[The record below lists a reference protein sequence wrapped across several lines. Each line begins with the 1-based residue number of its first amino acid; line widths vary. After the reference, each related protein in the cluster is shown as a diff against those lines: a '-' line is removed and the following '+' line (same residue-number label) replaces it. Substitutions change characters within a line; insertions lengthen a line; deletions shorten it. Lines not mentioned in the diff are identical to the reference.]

1 MDFLF
6 SPEEEAFRQE
16 VSDFLDREGPQEWQ
30 KRKVSFFDMSGQENW
45 INIHRDMS
53 RKLGARGWLS
63 THWPREYGG
72 QGLSPFYR
80 LILREELAKHHCPG
94 YHSLSVDF
102 IAPAILLKG
111 SEEQKKR
118 HLPGIASGEVMWC
131 EGLSE
136 PGHGSDLASIETF
149 AKEEDDSFVVNGQKI
164 WTTYAHFADWIFVLV
179 RTDREA
185 QPNYRGLT
193 FFLVDMQTPGITVN
207 PIINMAGHHDFNE
220 VFLDDV
226 RIPKENIV
234 GGVNKGWYVA
244 MSLLDHERTSDLG
257 YAIAGT
263 LLDDIVEAARE
274 QGIMDAD
281 NERRM
286 AELVAEIEI
295 ARLNHYHVTW
305 MQSREKVTSY
315 EAAMCKLLGFEAI
328 QHVAEFGMNVFKQ
341 YGILSDTS
349 SLAPLYG
356 RISSCYLRSFGHS
369 MEAGTSE
376 IDRDVIAQ
384 RGLGLPRLR

>member
-1 MDFLF
+1 MDFKF
-6 SPEEEAFRQE
+6 SKEEEAFRQE
-16 VSDFLDREGPQEWQ
+16 VSDFLDKEGPQEWQ

-45 INIHRDMS
+45 IAIHRDMS
-53 RKLGARGWLS
+53 QKLGARGWLS
-63 THWPREYGG
+63 MHWPKEYGG

-102 IAPAILLKG
+102 VGQALLLKG
-111 SEEQKKR
+111 SDALKKR
-118 HLPGIASGEVMWC
+118 FLPGIASGEVMWC

-136 PGHGSDLASIETF
+136 PGYGSDLASLEAF
-149 AKEEDDSFVVNGQKI
+149 AREEGDCFVVNGQKI
-164 WTTYAHFADWIFVLV
+164 WTTYAHFADWMFLLV
-179 RTDREA
+179 RTDRQA

-193 FFLVDMQTPGITVN
+193 FFLVDMSTPGITVN

-220 VFLDDV
+220 VFFDDV

-234 GGVNKGWYVA
+234 DDVNKGWYVA
-244 MSLLDHERTSDLG
+244 MALLDFERTSDLG

-263 LLDDIVEAARE
+263 LLDDIVEHARE
-274 QGIMDAD
+274 LDILDAE
-281 NERRM
+281 NKRRM
-286 AELVAEIEI
+286 AELVVECEI
-295 ARLNHYHVTW
+295 ARLTHYHVTW
-305 MQSREKVTSY
+305 MQAQGKVLNY
-315 EAAMCKLLGFEAI
+315 EAAMCKLLGFESI
-328 QHVAEFGMNVFKQ
+328 QHVAEFGMKVYKQ
-341 YGILSDTS
+341 YGLLSDES
-349 SLAPLYG
+349 SLAPLSG

>member
-1 MDFLF
+1 MDFRF
-6 SPEEEAFRQE
+6 TPEEEAFRQE
-16 VSDFLDREGPQEWQ
+16 VSDFLDKEGPKEWH

-45 INIHRDMS
+45 IATHRDMS
-53 RKLGARGWLS
+53 QKLGARGWL
-63 THWPREYGG
+63 TMHWPKEYGG
-72 QGLSPFYR
+72 QELSPFYR

-102 IAPAILLKG
+102 VAPAILLKG
-111 SEEQKKR
+111 SDALKKR
-118 HLPGIASGEVMWC
+118 FLPGIASGEVMWC

-136 PGHGSDLASIETF
+136 PGHGSDLASLETF
-149 AKEEDDSFVVNGQKI
+149 AKEEDDCFVVNGQKT
-164 WTTYAHFADWIFVLV
+164 WTTYAHFADWMFLLA

-193 FFLVDMQTPGITVN
+193 FFLVDMSTPGITVN

-220 VFLDDV
+220 VFFDDV

-234 GGVNKGWYVA
+234 DSVNRGWYVA
-244 MSLLDHERTSDLG
+244 MSVLDFERTSDLG

-263 LLDDIVEAARE
+263 LLDDIVEHARKLD
-274 QGIMDAD
+274 ILDAE
-281 NERRM
+281 NKRRM
-286 AELVAEIEI
+286 AELVVECEI
-295 ARLNHYHVTW
+295 ARLTHYHATW
-305 MQSREKVTSY
+305 MQSQGKALNY
-315 EAAMCKLLGFEAI
+315 EAAMCKLLGFELI
-328 QHVAEFGMNVFKQ
+328 QHVAEFGMKVFKQ
-341 YGILSDTS
+341 YGLLSDAS
-349 SLAPLYG
+349 PAAPLYG

>member
-1 MDFLF
+1 MDFKF
-6 SPEEEAFRQE
+6 TPEEEAFRQE
-16 VSDFLDREGPQEWQ
+16 VSDFLDKEGPREWQ
-30 KRKVSFFDMSGQENW
+30 QRKVSFFDMSSQENW
-45 INIHRDMS
+45 IAIHRDMS
-53 RKLGARGWLS
+53 QKLGARGWL
-63 THWPREYGG
+63 TMHWPKEYGG

-80 LILREELAKHHCPG
+80 LILREELAEHHCPG
-94 YHSLSVDF
+94 YHPLSVDF
-102 IAPAILLKG
+102 VAPAILLKG
-111 SEEQKKR
+111 SEAQKKR

-131 EGLSE
+131 ECLSE
-136 PGHGSDLASIETF
+136 PGHGSDLASLETF
-149 AKEEDDSFVVNGQKI
+149 AREEGDCFVVNGQKI
-164 WTTYAHFADWIFVLV
+164 WTTYAHFADWTFLLA
-179 RTDREA
+179 RTDRQA

-193 FFLVDMQTPGITVN
+193 FFLVDMRTPGITVN

-220 VFLDDV
+220 VFFDDV

-234 GGVNKGWYVA
+234 DGVNRGWYVA
-244 MSLLDHERTSDLG
+244 MSVLDYERTSDLG

-263 LLDDIVEAARE
+263 LLNDIVEHARE
-274 QGIMDAD
+274 LDILDAE
-281 NERRM
+281 NKRRM
-286 AELVAEIEI
+286 AELVAECEV
-295 ARLNHYHVTW
+295 ARLTHYYVTW
-305 MQSREKVTSY
+305 MQSKGKVTNY

-328 QHVAEFGMNVFKQ
+328 QHVAEFGMKVFKH
-341 YGILSDTS
+341 YGLLSDVS

>member
-1 MDFLF
+1 LDFKF
-6 SPEEEAFRQE
+6 TPEEEAFRVE
-16 VSDFLDREGPQEWQ
+16 VSDFLDKEGPQEWQ

-45 INIHRDMS
+45 IAIHRDMAQ
-53 RKLGARGWLS
+53 KLGARGWLS
-63 THWPREYGG
+63 LHWPKEYGG

-102 IAPAILLKG
+102 VAPAILLKG
-111 SEEQKKR
+111 SDALKKR
-118 HLPGIASGEVMWC
+118 YLPGIASGKVMWC
-131 EGLSE
+131 ECLSE
-136 PGHGSDLASIETF
+136 PGHGSDLASLETF
-149 AKEEDDSFVVNGQKI
+149 AREEGDCFVANGQKI
-164 WTTYAHFADWIFVLV
+164 WTTYAHFADWTFLLA
-179 RTDREA
+179 RTDRQA

-193 FFLVDMQTPGITVN
+193 FFLVDMRTPGITVN

-220 VFLDDV
+220 VFFDDV

-234 GGVNKGWYVA
+234 DGVNRGWYVA
-244 MSLLDHERTSDLG
+244 MALLDYERTSDLG

-263 LLDDIVEAARE
+263 LLNDIVEYARE
-274 QGIMDAD
+274 LDILDAE
-281 NERRM
+281 NKRRM
-286 AELVAEIEI
+286 AELVVECEV
-295 ARLNHYHVTW
+295 ARLTHYHVTW
-305 MQSREKVTSY
+305 MQSQGKVLNY
-315 EAAMCKLLGFEAI
+315 EAAMCKLLGFESI
-328 QHVAEFGMNVFKQ
+328 QHVAEFGMNVFKH
-341 YGILSDTS
+341 YGLLSDTS

>member
-1 MDFLF
+1 LDFKF
-6 SPEEEAFRQE
+6 TPEEEAFRVE
-16 VSDFLDREGPQEWQ
+16 VSDFLDKEGPQEWQ

-45 INIHRDMS
+45 IAIHRDMAQ
-53 RKLGARGWLS
+53 KLGARGWLS
-63 THWPREYGG
+63 LHWPKEYGG

-102 IAPAILLKG
+102 VAPAILLKG
-111 SEEQKKR
+111 SDALKKR
-118 HLPGIASGEVMWC
+118 YLPGIASGKVMWC
-131 EGLSE
+131 ECLSE
-136 PGHGSDLASIETF
+136 PGHGSDLASLETF
-149 AKEEDDSFVVNGQKI
+149 AREEGDCFVANGQKI
-164 WTTYAHFADWIFVLV
+164 WTTYAHFADWTFLLA
-179 RTDREA
+179 RTDRQA

-193 FFLVDMQTPGITVN
+193 FFLVDMRTPGITVN

-220 VFLDDV
+220 VFFDDV

-234 GGVNKGWYVA
+234 DGVNRGWYVA
-244 MSLLDHERTSDLG
+244 MALLDYERTSDLG

-263 LLDDIVEAARE
+263 LLNDIVEYARE
-274 QGIMDAD
+274 LDILDAE
-281 NERRM
+281 NKRRM
-286 AELVAEIEI
+286 AELVVECEVT
-295 ARLNHYHVTW
+295 RLTHYHVTW
-305 MQSREKVTSY
+305 MQSQGKVLNY
-315 EAAMCKLLGFEAI
+315 EAAMCKLLGFESI
-328 QHVAEFGMNVFKQ
+328 QHVAEFGMNVFKH
-341 YGILSDTS
+341 YGLLSDTS

>member
-1 MDFLF
+1 MDFSF
-6 SPEEEAFRQE
+6 SPEEQAFQQE
-16 VSDFLDREGPQEWQ
+16 VREFLDKEAPKDWQ
-30 KRKVSFFDMSGQENW
+30 KKKVSFFDMSGQENW
-45 INIHRDMS
+45 IAVHRDMS
-53 RKLGARGWLS
+53 QKLGAKGWLS
-63 THWPREYGG
+63 LHWPKEYGG
-72 QGLSPFYR
+72 QGLNPFYR

-102 IAPAILLKG
+102 VGPAILYKASGEL
-111 SEEQKKR
+111 KKR
-118 HLPGIASGEVMWC
+118 HLPGIASGKVMWC

-149 AKEEDDSFVVNGQKI
+149 AKQDGDFYVVNGQKI
-164 WTTYAHFADWIFVLV
+164 WTTYAHFADWMFVLA
-179 RTDREA
+179 RTDRQV

-193 FFLVDMQTPGITVN
+193 FFLVDMKTPGITVN

-220 VFLDDV
+220 VFFDEV

-234 GGVNKGWYVA
+234 DAVNKGWYVA
-244 MSLLDHERTSDLG
+244 MSLLDNERTSDLG

-263 LLDDIVEAARE
+263 LLDDIVEGACE
-274 QGIMDAD
+274 MGLMNAD
-281 NERRM
+281 NKRRM
-286 AELVAEIEI
+286 AELKTECEV
-295 ARLNHYHVTW
+295 ARLTHYHVTW
-305 MQSREKVTSY
+305 MIGQGKITNY

-328 QHVAEFGMNVFKQ
+328 QHVAEYGMKVFKL
-341 YGILSDTS
+341 YGLLSDHS
-349 SLAPLYG
+349 PMAPLYG

-384 RGLGLPRLR
+384 RGLGLPRMR

>member
-1 MDFLF
+1 LDFSF
-6 SPEEEAFRQE
+6 SPEEQAFRRE
-16 VSDFLDREGPQEWQ
+16 VAAFLEKEGPQEWQ
-30 KRKVSFFDMSGQENW
+30 KKKVSFFDMSGQENW
-45 INIHRDMS
+45 IAIHKDMAQ
-53 RKLGARGWLS
+53 KLGARGWLS
-63 THWPREYGG
+63 LHWPKEYGG

-80 LILREELAKHHCPG
+80 LIIREELAKHHCPG

-102 IAPAILLKG
+102 VAPAILLKG
-111 SEEQKKR
+111 SAELKKR
-118 HLPGIASGEVMWC
+118 FLPGIASGEVMWC

-136 PGHGSDLASIETF
+136 PGHGSDLASLEAF
-149 AKEEDDSFVVNGQKI
+149 AREEGDCFVVNGQKI
-164 WTTYAHFADWIFVLV
+164 WTTYAHFADWMFLLV
-179 RTDREA
+179 RTDRQA
-185 QPNYRGLT
+185 QPSYRGLT
-193 FFLVDMQTPGITVN
+193 SFLVDMHTPGITVN

-234 GGVNKGWYVA
+234 DGVNKGWYVA
-244 MSLLDHERTSDLG
+244 MSLLDFERTSDLG

-263 LLDDIVEAARE
+263 LLDDIAEGARE
-274 QGIMDAD
+274 RDMLDTAD
-281 NERRM
+281 KIRM
-286 AELVAEIEI
+286 AELVAEIEV
-295 ARLNHYHVTW
+295 ARLTHYHVTW
-305 MQSREKVTSY
+305 MQAQGKATNY
-315 EAAMCKLLGFEAI
+315 EAAMCKLLGFESI
-328 QHVAEFGMNVFKQ
+328 QHVAELGLKVFKQ
-341 YGILSDTS
+341 YGLLSDHS

>member
-1 MDFLF
+1 MDFRF

-16 VSDFLDREGPQEWQ
+16 VSAFLEKEGPPAWHQ
-30 KRKVSFFDMSGQENW
+30 KKVSFFDMSGQAGW
-45 INIHRDMS
+45 IPIHRELS
-53 RKLGARGWLS
+53 RKMGARGWLS
-63 THWPREYGG
+63 MHWPEEFGG
-72 QGLSPFYR
+72 RGLSPFYR

-102 IAPAILLKG
+102 VAPAILLKG
-111 SEEQKKR
+111 SEEVKKR
-118 HLPGIASGEVMWC
+118 FLPGIASGEVMWC

-136 PGHGSDLASIETF
+136 PGHGSDLAAVETF
-149 AKEEDDSFVVNGQKI
+149 ARDDGNCYVVNGQKI
-164 WTTYAHFADWIFVLV
+164 WTTYAHFADWMFLIG
-179 RTDREA
+179 RTDREV

-193 FFLVDMQTPGITVN
+193 FLLVDMKTPGITVN

-226 RIPKENIV
+226 RIPKENVV

-244 MSLLDHERTSDLG
+244 MAVLDNERTSDLG

-263 LLDDIVEAARE
+263 LLDDIVQAARE
-274 QGIMDAD
+274 LDILHGE
-281 NERRM
+281 NKRRM
-286 AELVAEIEI
+286 AELVAECEV
-295 ARLNHYHVTW
+295 ARLTHYHVTW
-305 MQSREKVTSY
+305 MQAQSQVTNY
-315 EAAMCKLLGFEAI
+315 EAAMCKLLGFESI
-328 QHVAEFGMNVFKQ
+328 QHVAEFGVQVFKQ
-341 YGILSDTS
+341 YGLLSDES
-349 SLAPLYG
+349 PLAPLSG
-356 RISSCYLRSFGHS
+356 RIASCYLRSFGHS

>member
-1 MDFLF
+1 LDFAF
-6 SPEEEAFRQE
+6 STEEQKFREE
-16 VSDFLDREGPQEWQ
+16 VSDFLDKEGPSEWQ

-45 INIHRDMS
+45 IAVHRDMS
-53 RKLGARGWLS
+53 LKLGARGWLS
-63 THWPREYGG
+63 LHWPKEYGG

-102 IAPAILLKG
+102 VAPAILLKG
-111 SEEQKKR
+111 SEELKKR

-136 PGHGSDLASIETF
+136 PGFGSDLASIETF
-149 AKEEDDSFVVNGQKI
+149 AKEDGDSFIMNGQKI
-164 WTTYAHFADWIFVLV
+164 WTTYAHFAEWMFVLA
-179 RTDREA
+179 RTDRA
-185 QPNYRGLT
+185 AKPNYRGLT
-193 FFLVDMQTPGITVN
+193 FFLVDMKTPGITVN

-220 VFLDDV
+220 VFFDDV
-226 RIPKENIV
+226 RIPKENV
-234 GGVNKGWYVA
+234 VDEVNKGWYVV

-263 LLDDIVEAARE
+263 LLDDIVEKARE
-274 QGIMDAD
+274 LDILDAE

-286 AELVAEIEI
+286 AELIAEVEV
-295 ARLNHYHVTW
+295 ARLTHYHVTW
-305 MQSREKVTSY
+305 MQAQEKVTNY
-315 EAAMCKLLGFEAI
+315 EAAMCKLLGFESI
-328 QHVAEFGMNVFKQ
+328 QHVAEFGMKVFKQ
-341 YGILSDTS
+341 YGILADESP
-349 SLAPLYG
+349 LAPLYG

>member
-376 IDRDVIAQ
+376 IDRDMIAQ

>member
-1 MDFLF
+1 MDFKF
-6 SPEEEAFRQE
+6 DPELETFRQE
-16 VSDFLDREGPQEWQ
+16 VSDFLDKEGPQEWQ
-30 KRKVSFFDMSGQENW
+30 KKKVSFFDMSGQENW
-45 INIHRDMS
+45 IAIHRDLSQKM
-53 RKLGARGWLS
+53 GARGWLS
-63 THWPREYGG
+63 LHWPKEYGG

-80 LILREELAKHHCPG
+80 LVLREELAKHHCPG

-102 IAPAILLKG
+102 VGQAILLKG
-111 SEEQKKR
+111 SDEIKKR
-118 HLPGIASGEVMWC
+118 FLPGIASGKVMWC

-136 PGHGSDLASIETF
+136 PGHGSDLASLETF
-149 AKEEDDSFVVNGQKI
+149 AREEGDFFVANGQKI
-164 WTTYAHFADWIFVLV
+164 WTTYAHFADWIFLLA
-179 RTDREA
+179 RTDRQA

-193 FFLVDMQTPGITVN
+193 FFLIDMHTPGITVN

-234 GGVNKGWYVA
+234 DGVNRGWYVA
-244 MSLLDHERTSDLG
+244 MSLLDFERTSDLG

-263 LLDDIVEAARE
+263 LLDDITEYARE
-274 QGIMDAD
+274 LDILDTWCKQ
-281 NERRM
+281 RM
-286 AELVAEIEI
+286 AELVAECEV
-295 ARLNHYHVTW
+295 ARLTHYHVTW
-305 MQSREKVTSY
+305 MQSQGKVSNY
-315 EAAMCKLLGFEAI
+315 EAAMCKLLGFESI
-328 QHVAEFGMNVFKQ
+328 QHVAEFGMKVFKH
-341 YGILSDTS
+341 YGLLSDAS
-349 SLAPLYG
+349 YLAPLYG

>member
-1 MDFLF
+1 MDFSF
-6 SPEEEAFRQE
+6 SPDEQAFRRE
-16 VSDFLDREGPQEWQ
+16 VSDFLDKEGPQEWQ
-30 KRKVSFFDMSGQENW
+30 KKKVSFFDMSGQENW
-45 INIHRDMS
+45 IAIHRDMS
-53 RKLGARGWLS
+53 QKLGAKGWLS
-63 THWPREYGG
+63 LHWPKEYGG

-102 IAPAILLKG
+102 VGQAILLKG
-111 SEEQKKR
+111 SDELKKR
-118 HLPGIASGEVMWC
+118 FLPGIASGKVMWC

-149 AKEEDDSFVVNGQKI
+149 AREEDDSYVVNGQKI
-164 WTTYAHFADWIFVLV
+164 WTTYAHFADWMFVLA
-179 RTDREA
+179 RTDRNA

-193 FFLVDMQTPGITVN
+193 FFLVDMKTPGITVN

-220 VFLDDV
+220 VFFDEV

-234 GGVNKGWYVA
+234 DAVNKGWYVA
-244 MSLLDHERTSDLG
+244 MSLLDFERTSDLG

-263 LLDDIVEAARE
+263 LLDDIIETARE
-274 QGIMDAD
+274 LDLLDAE
-281 NERRM
+281 NKRRM
-286 AELVAEIEI
+286 AELIVECEV
-295 ARLNHYHVTW
+295 ARLTHYHVTW
-305 MQSREKVTSY
+305 MQAQDKVTNY
-315 EAAMCKLLGFEAI
+315 EAAMCKLLGFESI
-328 QHVAEFGMNVFKQ
+328 QHVAEFGMKVFKQ
-341 YGILSDTS
+341 YGLLSDES